1 MHITPY
7 KTDIFQQGQDL
18 LRFLDGYLTTL
29 HERDVVVVTSKV
41 VALSEDRVVIITDE
55 HTKEKT
61 VKQESDFAIRTE
73 HTWLTIKDGIVMA
86 AAGVD
91 ESNANGSIILL
102 PKDSYRS
109 ADMVRNYLRKKHHL
123 THLGVIISDSRTLP
137 LHAGITGIALGY
149 AGFSGLKDYRG
160 TPDIFGRKLKMSRVD
175 VADSLAGAAVF
186 MMGEGDER
194 QPIAV
199 IDGVD
204 VVWIEK
210 VDPRELSIDPRKDLY
225 YPLFEYLSNN
235 PNYS

>member
-1 MHITPY
+1 M
-7 KTDIFQQGQDL
+7 
-18 LRFLDGYLTTL
+18 
-29 HERDVVVVTSKV
+29 
-41 VALSEDRVVIITDE
+41 
-55 HTKEKT
+55 
-61 VKQESDFAIRTE
+61 
-73 HTWLTIKDGIVMA
+73 
-86 AAGVD
+86 
-91 ESNANGSIILL
+91 
-102 PKDSYRS
+102 
-109 ADMVRNYLRKKHHL
+109 
-123 THLGVIISDSRTLP
+123 IISDSRTLP

-199 IDGVD
+199 ICGVD